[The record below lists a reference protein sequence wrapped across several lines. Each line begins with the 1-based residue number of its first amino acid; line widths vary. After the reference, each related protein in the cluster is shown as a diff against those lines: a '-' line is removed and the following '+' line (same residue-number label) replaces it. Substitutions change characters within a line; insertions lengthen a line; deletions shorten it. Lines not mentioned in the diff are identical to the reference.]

1 MEGRVYLNAD
11 NNLYRAYCTQV
22 SSKFRRAARHVYRG
36 NSKRIFRQIKL
47 RYELN
52 WTQFVSLQSLQNRFD
67 GRSSLQAV
75 EEIHLFERQEERKSQ
90 LLADRAFRE
99 KWEWKSELREREREE
114 GLRQSINYYFSFDS
128 CSEYLHCDELLALLE
143 LLYLSV
149 DNTSEATRTMDKEKK
164 KKRLIDA

>member
-99 KWEWKSELREREREE
+99 KWEWKSELRERERERKDYDSR
-114 GLRQSINYYFSFDS
+114 LIIISRLTRAQSICIATSYSRCWNYYT
-128 CSEYLHCDELLALLE
+128 CL
-143 LLYLSV
+143 
-149 DNTSEATRTMDKEKK
+149 
-164 KKRLIDA
+164 